1 MSVKA
6 TIADNLA
13 ARNPKK
19 ALARAKALQAEA
31 AHDRAFKLF
40 IVAAEAGLTEA
51 ERELGLYYVS
61 GDGNGLR
68 DSAQAVNWLT
78 RAGEKGDV
86 TAQGMLASLF
96 ISGIQK
102 AQPEQGLFA
111 ETGSK
116 KIDIET
122 ALHWALRAA
131 EAGDAPS
138 QALAGYIYAHAPAPL
153 HDSAKAEHWYRL
165 AAAADVPQA
174 HLGLAMFLLQ
184 DATTDEPTF
193 AGLAH
198 MRKAAEGNLPD
209 ALYYMAVIYERGIGV
224 LPDLEQA
231 AEFYGKAAQ
240 GGVNNARAKYGFML
254 LNGIGVKQNKV
265 EGETWLRRAALA
277 GDPEAALTVANIYVR
292 GDDDLP
298 PHFAEAAQW
307 FRVAAEGGSRSA
319 ARALAI
325 LHLTGAGTPRD
336 PDEAAKWFRKA
347 AEAGDVVAQSDL
359 AELMRRG
366 QTNPRFTEAAP
377 VHDWFEQA
385 AEAGDAAAA
394 YNFAVCLAEGVN
406 LEKDEAR
413 AAYWFRKAA
422 ETVADAAYAYA
433 TALEH
438 GRGVDKDEV
447 AARDWMMRAAE
458 AKLPVA
464 LLNLGR
470 MHNMGVGG
478 PHDDEA
484 AKQCFEQAAEA
495 GEVHAM
501 FVLGALHGGG
511 HGIATDRAISLAWY
525 RKAAVSGHAGA
536 ALMLGKYLRLG
547 IATPVDLD
555 AARQWLG
562 LAAKAGVPGA
572 AEELAGMDAPPPEAA
587 A

>member
-6 TIADNLA
+6 TIADNLD
-13 ARNPKK
+13 ARNPQK

-31 AHDRAFKLF
+31 AHERAFKLF
-40 IVAAEAGLTEA
+40 AVAAEAGLTEA
-51 ERELGLYYVS
+51 ERELGLYYVN
-61 GDGNGLR
+61 GEGNGLR
-68 DSAQAVNWLT
+68 DPVQAVRWLT
-78 RAGEKGDV
+78 RAGEKGDI
-86 TAQGMLASLF
+86 AAAAMLASLYM
-96 ISGIQK
+96 SGFQK
-102 AQPEQGLFA
+102 AQLEQGLFT

-116 KIDIET
+116 QIDVET

-138 QALAGYIYAHAPAPL
+138 QALTGYIYAHAQPPL
-153 HDSAKAEHWYRL
+153 RDAAKAEHWYKL
-165 AAAADVPQA
+165 AAASGVPQP

-224 LPDLEQA
+224 LTDLEQA
-231 AEFYGKAAQ
+231 AEFYGNAAQ
-240 GGVNNARAKYGFML
+240 SGVNNARAKYGFML
-254 LNGIGVKQNKV
+254 LNGIGVKQNKL

-277 GDPEAALTVANIYVR
+277 GDPEAALIVANIYVR
-292 GDDDLP
+292 GEGDLP
-298 PHFAEAAQW
+298 PSFAEAAQW
-307 FRVAAEGGSRSA
+307 FRLAAEGGSKNA

-336 PDEAAKWFRKA
+336 ADEAAKWFRKA

-359 AELMRRG
+359 AELIRG
-366 QTNPRFTEAAP
+366 GRTNPRFTEAAP
-377 VHDWFEQA
+377 VHDWFEKA

-394 YNFAVCLAEGVN
+394 YNFGVCLAEGVN

-422 ETVADAAYAYA
+422 ETLADAAYAYA
-433 TALEH
+433 TSLEH
-438 GRGVDKDEV
+438 GRGVEKDEV
-447 AARDWMMRAAE
+447 AAREWMTRAAD
-458 AKLPVA
+458 AKLPLA

-470 MHNMGVGG
+470 MHNMGIGG
-478 PHDDEA
+478 PCDDEA
-484 AKQCFEQAAEA
+484 AKQCFEQAADA
-495 GEVHAM
+495 GHAHAM

-511 HGIATDRAISLAWY
+511 HGIATDRELSLSWY
-525 RKAAVSGHAGA
+525 RKAAAAGHAGA

-555 AARQWLG
+555 GARQWLG

-572 AEELAGMDAPPPEAA
+572 AEELAAMDAPPPEE
-587 A
+587 